1 MIRKQEKRKRENC
14 DKKIG
19 KEKGDVYHMA
29 KDELREKKKEKRPR
43 ERKRKGRKQEVRQ
56 KDKYNESRNR

>member
-19 KEKGDVYHMA
+19 KEKGDVYMA
-29 KDELREKKKEKRPR
+29 RDELREKKKEKRPR
-43 ERKRKGRKQEVRQ
+43 ERKRKSRKQEVRQ